1 MIRPTLGEAPMNRRR
16 VLVAIT
22 AAIALTLA
30 ACGSSSKGA
39 STGGGG
45 SATTSSTA
53 PAVVSKVL
61 GTGVTATTIKL
72 GISLVDFKC
81 IEQFVNSIRN
91 NQKNIYQAYIND
103 INANG
108 GINGRKIVPDFKM
121 YCPLTSTS
129 DLNVQICTA
138 FADDDKVFAV
148 MGNLSD
154 SAQDGSV
161 ETCLA
166 KKHNTPVITYN
177 LTQTIMSLSPPGM
190 VLYPGTTPERSDSV
204 LFKLLKARGTLVGK
218 KVAVLAQASS
228 EPAVKSVILPGL
240 KNIGVATGTAAYLT
254 VSGADTTA
262 AQAQLSSFIERWKSE
277 NVNALYVTGEDVSSQ
292 QFIEKVTQQMPG
304 IQLLTDVGDMKTFGQ
319 DETKAGI
326 TPNPYQGVLIANGFS
341 PHDYDQSANW
351 KYCAAIYKKYIGQ
364 DAPNAETKVAGPDGK
379 QLDTN
384 GNINDACQ
392 SLSLFHDVATRVGQ
406 YLNAANWV
414 ATVNT
419 YGPIAN
425 RGGGPYASLT
435 KGKYDF
441 DDTFQLQ
448 SFDSTLPPLGNWKS
462 LTPYENLSK

>member
-1 MIRPTLGEAPMNRRR
+1 MIRPTLGEARMNRRR

-30 ACGSSSKGA
+30 ACGSSSKSAG
-39 STGGGG
+39 TGGGSTSTSG
-45 SATTSSTA
+45 PSA
-53 PAVVSKVL
+53 PVVVSKVL
-61 GTGVTATTIKL
+61 GPGVTATTIKL

-81 IEQFVNSIRN
+81 IEQFVNSVRL
-91 NQKNIYQAYIND
+91 NQRNIYQAYIDD
-103 INANG
+103 INAKG
-108 GINGRKIVPDFKM
+108 GINGRKIVPVFKT

-154 SAQDGSV
+154 AAQDGSV
-161 ETCLA
+161 ESCLA

-177 LTQTIMSLSPPGM
+177 LTQTIMNLSPPGM
-190 VLYPGTTPERSDSV
+190 VLFPGTTPERADTV
-204 LFKLLKARGTLVGK
+204 LFRLLKARGTLVGK
-218 KVAVLAQASS
+218 KVGVLAQASS

-240 KNIGVATGTAAYLT
+240 KNIGVSTGTAAYLT

-277 NVNALYVTGEDVSSQ
+277 NVNALYVTGEDVSTQ
-292 QFIEKVTQQMPG
+292 QFIEKVVQQLPG

-351 KYCAAIYKKYIGQ
+351 KYCAAIYKTYIHQ
-364 DAPNAETKVAGPDGK
+364 DAPDAETKVPGPDGK

-392 SLSLFHDVATRVGQ
+392 SLSLFHDVTTRVGQ

-414 ATVNT
+414 SAVNS
-419 YGPIAN
+419 YGTIAN

-448 SFDSTLPPLGNWKS
+448 SFDSSLPPLGNWKS